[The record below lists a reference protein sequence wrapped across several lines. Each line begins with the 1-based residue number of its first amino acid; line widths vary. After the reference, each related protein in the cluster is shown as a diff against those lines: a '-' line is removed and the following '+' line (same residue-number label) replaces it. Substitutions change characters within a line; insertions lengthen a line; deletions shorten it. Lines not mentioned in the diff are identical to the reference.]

1 MAQLAMPNAL
11 FFTMPA
17 DEGTVNTYVLDSTND
32 SFSVLSPDGDGWTV
46 RQGGPVPLRD
56 EAERSLAL
64 RHTAGAPG
72 PSEFVAKGTGSEPGN
87 RKRAVMKTAL
97 LLRRSIRSNRRDD
110 RI

>member
-1 MAQLAMPNAL
+1 MAQLAMPNAR

-17 DEGTVNTYVLDSTND
+17 DDGTVNTYVLDSTND
-32 SFSVLSPDGDGWTV
+32 SFSALSPDGDGWTV
-46 RQGGPVPLRD
+46 QQGGPVLLWD
-56 EAERSLAL
+56 EAERSLAV

-72 PSEFVAKGTGSEPGN
+72 PSEFIRQGDWERAGN

-97 LLRRSIRSNRRDD
+97 HLRRSIRSNCRDD